1 MTNKEKIL
9 LGTSILGMGG
19 WLITG
24 YFCIA
29 YKQACD
35 ILIEERDASYEKPF
49 IGFVCAKPEEKGE
62 KKDV

>member
-1 MTNKEKIL
+1 MTTKEKIL

-19 WLITG
+19 WLVTG

-49 IGFVCAKPEEKGE
+49 MGFVCAKPEEKGE

>member
-1 MTNKEKIL
+1 MTTKEKIL
-9 LGTSILGMGG
+9 LGTSVLGVGG
-19 WLITG
+19 SLVAG
-24 YFCIA
+24 YFCLA
-29 YKQACD
+29 YKQACE

>member
-1 MTNKEKIL
+1 
-9 LGTSILGMGG
+9 MGG

-49 IGFVCAKPEEKGE
+49 MGFVCAKPEEKGE
-62 KKDV
+62 RKDV